1 MHWGIENSLHHV
13 KDVIFKEDDSKI
25 ITGNAPE
32 NYSIIRNIS
41 INIFREN
48 EFESI
53 AKGIRLCCNKI
64 FKLRDMIC

>member
-1 MHWGIENSLHHV
+1 MHYV
-13 KDVIFKEDDSKI
+13 KDVTFKEDNSKI

-32 NYSIIRNIS
+32 NYSIIRNIA

-48 EFESI
+48 DFDSI
-53 AKGIRLCCNKI
+53 ASGIRLCCNKI

>member
-1 MHWGIENSLHHV
+1 LHYV
-13 KDVIFKEDDSKI
+13 KDATFKEDDSKI

-32 NYSIIRNIS
+32 NYSIIRNIT

-53 AKGIRLCCNKI
+53 ISGIRLCCNKI

>member
-1 MHWGIENSLHHV
+1 MHWGIENSLHYV
-13 KDVIFKEDDSKI
+13 KDVTFKEDHSKI

-32 NYSIIRNIS
+32 NHSIVRNIA

-53 AKGIRLCCNKI
+53 ISGIRLCCNKI